1 MAFGHSFTKLLN
13 DKFLDKLCDVSSAY
27 IEEHRDELDL
37 KLRKVQSVGEIE
49 IIDTRIEKVYVNDL
63 PGTKVAFD
71 VILEVDLE
79 IKEADYHYD
88 ESDTCNLWIRV
99 PCEGDLLKNIN
110 DWEINEDGVE
120 QYFKKN
126 APANCLSDSL
136 VPYISSNQLEDI
148 ATEFLKEYYP
158 QALSPASG
166 GVPIKVDPYVLAETL
181 GLKVEEKVIQNDSV
195 FGQIYFEDTDADVS
209 DLFSDGSSRISA
221 RTIVVDPYRFCLPL
235 YGSIESI

>member
-63 PGTKVAFD
+63 PGTKIAFD

-88 ESDTCNLWIRV
+88 ESDTCKPWIRV
-99 PCEGDLLKNIN
+99 PCEGDLLNN
-110 DWEINEDGVE
+110 VSDWEINEDGIE

-126 APANCLSDSL
+126 PLANCLSDSL
-136 VPYISSNQLEDI
+136 VPIIYSNQLEDI
-148 ATEFLKEYYP
+148 ATEFLKEY
-158 QALSPASG
+158 
-166 GVPIKVDPYVLAETL
+166 
-181 GLKVEEKVIQNDSV
+181 
-195 FGQIYFEDTDADVS
+195 
-209 DLFSDGSSRISA
+209 
-221 RTIVVDPYRFCLPL
+221 
-235 YGSIESI
+235 